1 MLIILSTTSTR
12 VNLAIPLDAAI
23 LIEKEC
29 DKRGIKSPQFIKES
43 IFEKLRRLE
52 NKEEQNELANM
63 REEIKEIKQL
73 NLIILDLLTKK

>member
-1 MLIILSTTSTR
+1 VSTSSTR

-29 DKRGIKSPQFIKES
+29 DKRGVKTPQFIKEA

-52 NKEEQNELANM
+52 SKEEQNELAHM
-63 REEIKEIKQL
+63 KEEISEIKKL
-73 NLIILDLLTKK
+73 NLIILDLVTKK

>member
-1 MLIILSTTSTR
+1 MSASSTR

-29 DKRGIKSPQFIKES
+29 DKRGIKTPQFIKES

-52 NKEEQNELANM
+52 NKEEQNELAHM
-63 REEIKEIKQL
+63 KEEISEIKKL
-73 NLIILDLLTKK
+73 NMIMLDLLTKK

>member
-1 MLIILSTTSTR
+1 MSTTSTR

-63 REEIKEIKQL
+63 REEIKEIKKL

>member
-1 MLIILSTTSTR
+1 MSTTSTR

-43 IFEKLRRLE
+43 IFEKLRKLE
-52 NKEEQNELANM
+52 SKEEQNELANM
-63 REEIKEIKQL
+63 KEEIKEIKKL

>member
-1 MLIILSTTSTR
+1 MIILSTTSTR